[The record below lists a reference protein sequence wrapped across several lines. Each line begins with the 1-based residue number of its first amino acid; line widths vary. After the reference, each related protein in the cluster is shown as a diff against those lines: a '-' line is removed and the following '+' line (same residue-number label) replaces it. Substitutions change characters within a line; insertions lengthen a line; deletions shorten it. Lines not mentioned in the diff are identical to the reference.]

1 MVDSSP
7 VKFQATMIL
16 TGWFLASCIWVSLM
30 MMMISHLFPKLMDNQ
45 GCFDR
50 ELGDAFVNHH
60 RPIVRADSPM
70 TGFRRSRC
78 TKSPT
83 IPYFMREWKPMLPTS
98 TRPVWIPHLQILEKE
113 GSVAKPGVLAS
124 IRDEASYSVLWKNSC
139 KKSAEKQKNSA
150 LQIPNIC

>member
-1 MVDSSP
+1 M
-7 VKFQATMIL
+7 MMMM
-16 TGWFLASCIWVSLM
+16 M

-45 GCFDR
+45 GCFER

-98 TRPVWIPHLQILEKE
+98 TRPVWIPHLEILEKE

-124 IRDEASYSVLWKNSC
+124 IQDEASYSVLLKNSC
-139 KKSAEKQKNSA
+139 NKSQKEISA
-150 LQIPNIC
+150 LQITNIW